1 MALTRPKIWDLD
13 TNIQY
18 FMDPLTVL
26 HQSSTAA
33 NVDVGFIFNRANGIV
48 SNVALYWSES
58 TGSFV
63 TAFTSSDGTTN
74 SNVSVSSYANLT
86 IGSLI
91 TVNGAGLVLGS
102 STGINLNGS
111 YGSSGQVLSSTGTGV
126 QWAASGGFSGGPVP
140 NQTTFASDLVAASGT
155 ASTNTTTG
163 ALVVVGGAGITG
175 NVYVSGNIVQT
186 STGYHQI
193 PAGTS
198 AQRPGAPSLGM
209 IRYNSTI
216 SSYEGY
222 GAGSAWS
229 SLGGV
234 KSVDGYA
241 YITAEASAGAAD
253 DVLRFYSGSTGS
265 SVQVMWASGSNISI
279 LPTTVSTSTT
289 TGALQVAGG
298 LGVAGAAYHGSVYD
312 NSLRVVSTVNTTAG
326 TGISLSGQTTTG
338 PTTAV
343 TITNSGVTGL
353 SSSGTGNVTVSALTG
368 SVTVSLSAT
377 GPGAATVG
385 SSTAIPIIT
394 TDPYGRVSATSTAAV
409 VAPAGTLSGSVLA
422 TGITTIGTSGSNLTA
437 SGSLVVSGNLYVQ
450 GTTTTVNTSLQTSN
464 VVATTGLLVSGAYL
478 GSYSDG
484 VLVDYVTGI
493 GRFSV
498 GTLDAISF
506 YNNADSSR
514 QLLGNLTYN
523 GLFNLPISGAA
534 YQISGT
540 SVLNATTLGSGVT
553 ASSLTSVGT
562 ISSGTWSGSFG
573 AVSGANLTNLT
584 AGNLSGTIPS
594 AVLGNSTLY
603 VGTTAIALNRT
614 SASQTL
620 TGVSVD
626 GSAASATTA
635 TTASYV
641 SSPDGDRNASTKLPT
656 TSGNKVRFDFSSASS
671 AGTSG
676 NYAGVMTYAPWDG
689 TTASTGDASYQLAF
703 GSTATNGSGY
713 PKLNIR
719 KGIDSTWNSWYNI
732 FHSGQTNTPSADN
745 TWDLG
750 ASGTRY
756 ATVYGV
762 TFSGVSTTAKYA
774 DLAERYTSDAN
785 YPAGTVVVFGG
796 NKEITISTQNHD
808 TTVAGVIST
817 DPAYLMNSELDGVSV
832 ALTGRVPCQ
841 VQGPVRKGQV
851 LVTSDTPGVAQAIDN
866 SKFLPGCIVGKAL
879 EAINTNTIET
889 IEVVVGRF

>member
-140 NQTTFASDLVAASGT
+140 NQTTFASNLVAASST
-155 ASTNTTTG
+155 ASTSTSTG
-163 ALVVVGGAGITG
+163 ALVVAGGAGISG
-175 NVYVSGNIVQT
+175 NLNVSGNIVQT

-298 LGVAGAAYHGSVYD
+298 LGVAGAAYHGSVFD
-312 NSLRVVSTVNTTAG
+312 NGNRVLSTSSGAG
-326 TGISLSGQTTTG
+326 NLSISS
-338 PTTAV
+338 TAV
-343 TITNSGVTGL
+343 TLPS
-353 SSSGTGNVTVSALTG
+353 
-368 SVTVSLSAT
+368 T